1 MSVTEKLMAPGSF
14 DVQLDYNKL
23 PNSVLN
29 KIDAWDQIVITPTRL
44 EETDLDDKSMLNTAE
59 YVGVIKSLSL
69 GDDSVE
75 ISGAG
80 PITYLGDSEAR
91 GMPVSDQ
98 GGVSNMRTYQNK
110 SLSFV
115 LDNVTDGT
123 PYGLLRD
130 GRSGKLRSV
139 RTGTITNPV
148 KEGTD
153 LLLNFEGT
161 NGDKTTTDATDKDHT
176 VKFYGNA
183 KISSTQ
189 AKHGSTSLY
198 LDGQRSYIEVDY
210 SYHFQFE
217 SQDFTVEWWEYR
229 TA

>member
-1 MSVTEKLMAPGSF
+1 
-14 DVQLDYNKL
+14 
-23 PNSVLN
+23 
-29 KIDAWDQIVITPTRL
+29 
-44 EETDLDDKSMLNTAE
+44 
-59 YVGVIKSLSL
+59 
-69 GDDSVE
+69 
-75 ISGAG
+75 
-80 PITYLGDSEAR
+80 
-91 GMPVSDQ
+91 MPVSDQ
-98 GGVSNMRTYQNK
+98 GGVSNMRTFQNK

-130 GRSGKLRSV
+130 GRSGKLRSI

-161 NGDKTTTDATDKDHT
+161 NGAKTTTDATDKEHT
-176 VKFYGNA
+176 IKFYGNA
-183 KISSTQ
+183 QISSTQ